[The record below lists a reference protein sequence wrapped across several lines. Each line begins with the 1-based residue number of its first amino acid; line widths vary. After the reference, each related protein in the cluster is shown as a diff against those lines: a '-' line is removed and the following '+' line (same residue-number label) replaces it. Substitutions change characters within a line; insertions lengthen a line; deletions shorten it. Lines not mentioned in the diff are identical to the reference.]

1 MTRTMQIQTQQRYRE
16 NSKYHEHFSPPPDVR
31 GLGVT
36 READDGKGDEGKVWG
51 RWGDEGEEGMSRGGS
66 ESI

>member
-1 MTRTMQIQTQQRYRE
+1 MLATQESRE
-16 NSKYHEHFSPPPDVR
+16 NDTRVNTYEVIHVR